1 MATRTVRLDND
12 SEEILEQLIKATGLS
27 TSGVLKEGL
36 RALCDRLE
44 AEEKP
49 ARFAFEIYQE
59 LDLGPGGYAIAPSDE
74 VREGV
79 LAALRRKHGQ

>member
-1 MATRTVRLDND
+1 MARRIVRLDDD

-36 RALCDRLE
+36 RALSDRLE
-44 AEEKP
+44 AEKTP
-49 ARFAFEIYQE
+49 GRFAFEIYEE
-59 LDLGPGGYAIAPSDE
+59 LDLGPGGYAKAPSDE